1 MNAAKGFK
9 DEESGILD
17 EVLQTSD
24 QKEVVHKN
32 LTGTKT
38 PEWWASIRVYTYQEQ
53 TAEDRMF
60 YKWAIFSSPLPNT
73 GFAFQ

>member
-38 PEWWASIRVYTYQEQ
+38 PQSGEH
-53 TAEDRMF
+53 
-60 YKWAIFSSPLPNT
+60 PLVFIHTRNK
-73 GFAFQ
+73 Q